1 MRYLVAVSG
10 GVDSVVLLD
19 MLVRDRQ
26 HELIV
31 AHFDHGIR
39 RDSSGDARFVEGL
52 AAHYGLEF
60 VTERQSLGA
69 GASEEVARQYRYAF
83 LEREATKR
91 QAVIATAH
99 HADDVIE
106 TIAINIARGT
116 GWRGV
121 AAVDRYDLVRPLLHL
136 SKQQIRDYAV
146 SRRLEWVED
155 STNAE
160 MIYFRNQLRRRIAT
174 SLTRKQR
181 HALLATWNWQRRLKR
196 AIDHEVSQYLQP
208 THEYDR
214 YLFIYGDQLAVQEI
228 LRAAIVGAATTG
240 PTRPQ
245 LDRALLAIK
254 TAKAGTV
261 FEVGGGVLLRFTER
275 TFIVELPQ

>member
-10 GVDSVVLLD
+10 GVDSVALLD

-39 RDSSGDARFVEGL
+39 DDSSSDARFVEGL
-52 AAHYGLEF
+52 AAHYGLGF
-60 VTERQSLGA
+60 VTEHKALGV

-83 LEREATKR
+83 LEREASR
-91 QAVIATAH
+91 CGAVIATAH

-121 AAVDRYDLVRPLLHL
+121 AAVDRHDLVRPLLHL
-136 SKQQIRDYAV
+136 NKQQIRDYAV

-160 MIYFRNQLRRRIAT
+160 TVYFRNQLRRRIAT
-174 SLTRKQR
+174 SLTHKQR

-196 AIDHEVSQYLQP
+196 AIDHEVSRYLQP
-208 THEYDR
+208 THEYNR

-228 LRAAIVGAATTG
+228 LRAAIVWVAATG

-245 LDRALLAIK
+245 LERALLAIK
-254 TAKAGTV
+254 TAKTGTI
-261 FEVGGGVLLRFTER
+261 FEVGGGVSLRFMER
-275 TFIVELPQ
+275 TFIVELSQ